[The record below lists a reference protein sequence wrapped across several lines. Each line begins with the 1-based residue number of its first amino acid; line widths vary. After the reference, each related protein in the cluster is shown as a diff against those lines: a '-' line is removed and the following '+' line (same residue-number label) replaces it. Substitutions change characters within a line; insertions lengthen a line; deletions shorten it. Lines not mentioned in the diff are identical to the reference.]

1 MLFSNSSLIFVQWT
15 YVSRKYIT
23 LKYQMEIHV
32 CVCMYLCVYV
42 LFCMKRFSKYHNELC
57 KNLLKEKYI
66 TESLYWCYSNTHA
79 NTMFS
84 EYLILRATFFR
95 ERGRG
100 VKERERNIDQREKN
114 QSVASHT
121 HPDFWPNP
129 HPRHMPWPE
138 IEPVTFRFGGR
149 CPTNWDT
156 PVMGEYFIFKIFH
169 SKLYIGMLKG
179 PIIFKMVHLVPFIYK
194 YKNKNINIKLL
205 MLPRNTACNDIYNKI

>member
-100 VKERERNIDQREKN
+100 VREGEKHWSEREKSIGCLSYTPWLLTKPTPQAYALTRNRTCDLSVWGKMPN
-114 QSVASHT
+114 QLRHTSHGWIL
-121 HPDFWPNP
+121 H
-129 HPRHMPWPE
+129 
-138 IEPVTFRFGGR
+138 I
-149 CPTNWDT
+149 
-156 PVMGEYFIFKIFH
+156 
-169 SKLYIGMLKG
+169 
-179 PIIFKMVHLVPFIYK
+179 
-194 YKNKNINIKLL
+194 
-205 MLPRNTACNDIYNKI
+205 